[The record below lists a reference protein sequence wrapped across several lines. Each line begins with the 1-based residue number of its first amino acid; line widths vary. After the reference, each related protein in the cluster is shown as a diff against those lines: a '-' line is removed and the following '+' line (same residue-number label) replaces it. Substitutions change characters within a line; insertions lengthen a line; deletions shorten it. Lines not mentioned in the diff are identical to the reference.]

1 MTSASGRSRALV
13 PSYASTRTGVLGLR
27 TGASDTFTLR
37 CYENRAC
44 TVGVVRVTSVVD
56 EWGSTADE
64 RAASYPCDGLVA
76 DPDGVLFRA
85 VDVAAPSALVFRWLC
100 QLRVAP
106 YSYDWIDN
114 LGRRSPRRLID
125 GLDEL
130 EVGQRFIIFRL
141 VSFEAGRSIT
151 LDSTTRLFGR
161 VAITYAAIPVDAD
174 RSRLVV
180 KLVFATSHTPYGWI
194 ARRVLPAGDLVM
206 MRKQLLTWKALAERD
221 AARRC
226 TGDS

>member
-1 MTSASGRSRALV
+1 MVSIASAFVTSPSVRQKPAASSKSLPGVRIVTTSGCGSWRGPCTRISSGSSVTSASGRSRALV

-114 LGRRSPRRLID
+114 LGRCSPRRLIAG
-125 GLDEL
+125 GLE
-130 EVGQRFIIFRL
+130 R
-141 VSFEAGRSIT
+141 SAGIWHV
-151 LDSTTRLFGR
+151 LCCL
-161 VAITYAAIPVDAD
+161 AD
-174 RSRLVV
+174 
-180 KLVFATSHTPYGWI
+180 HWGWP
-194 ARRVLPAGDLVM
+194 AR
-206 MRKQLLTWKALAERD
+206 
-221 AARRC
+221 
-226 TGDS
+226 